1 MVYGASLSP
10 CKISNLK
17 IEIFPVCQETCST
30 ALHRLVW
37 PSRVLDGGEGM
48 SYGLTR
54 VYRTCSSCAIE
65 RMNQLRSMVKGAT
78 FMKRLMVF
86 VLMILLMLLSA
97 LVGANAGTLT
107 TFDVPGA
114 IDTEPFGINPAGAIT
129 GFYTDASFI
138 THGFLWMP

>member
-1 MVYGASLSP
+1 
-10 CKISNLK
+10 
-17 IEIFPVCQETCST
+17 
-30 ALHRLVW
+30 
-37 PSRVLDGGEGM
+37 
-48 SYGLTR
+48 
-54 VYRTCSSCAIE
+54 
-65 RMNQLRSMVKGAT
+65 
-78 FMKRLMVF
+78 MKRLMVF

>member
-78 FMKRLMVF
+78 FMKRLGICLRWDSCSMT
-86 VLMILLMLLSA
+86 
-97 LVGANAGTLT
+97 AGTQKCTACPSL
-107 TFDVPGA
+107 A
-114 IDTEPFGINPAGAIT
+114 AAALEA
-129 GFYTDASFI
+129 
-138 THGFLWMP
+138 